1 MSMTRAQIATQL
13 LNEMAPKGEKLAYI
27 NDKEAKLLKK
37 MGGAGIDVN
46 GTGIKSYVNFGSGR
60 GSVSESL
67 SQAAFGSSGPT
78 FSSDGGSGSFTPKG
92 NFATITKD
100 KGDIPK
106 GSGAVTAGSLFPKY
120 FKNFQYNTLSGK
132 NINQLRNL
140 AIKKAS
146 NNSITDLLKG
156 VLTDPDKF
164 DPDFKR
170 GSQIKASY
178 PQYVKEGILSALG
191 FKPTSQIGGGTNAGR
206 ALVEKIGS
214 IPGAKTLGRAL
225 PGIGTVSGIYDVG
238 SRLSQGDYFGAGL
251 GALSAVPFAGIPAAA
266 AQAAYDYS
274 RAKFARGGNTGYNNM
289 SMTRAQIATQLLNEM
304 APKGEKLAYI
314 NNREAELLKRM
325 GGAGV
330 DINKTGI
337 KSYFDPGSGRGSVSE
352 SLNQAAFGSSGPT
365 FSSDGESGSFTPKG
379 NFATITKDGG
389 GGNDQPITEI
399 RPNFNYNIDPSLI
412 DPRLNFKNKIEAI
425 IYLQEFLDKQAKG
438 EDVDLE
444 ADINF
449 RDQLGNLDIFGN
461 LGRSGNIVGAN
472 IPFLQS
478 GLASLAYSPD
488 TGLAAGLR
496 GNLTEDL
503 SGGVSFQDGQQNVNF
518 NYNKGPFSADFT
530 KNPEGYDARF
540 GVNYKFAKGGRIGY
554 QMGGIGAMPM
564 IAETP
569 SDVEG
574 QLSDFDLYSTLEGKE
589 GMRFGENPL
598 RIMEAAQ
605 RFSKGGEVRQ
615 AYGLGKLV
623 KKITKPIQKVVKSDL
638 GKAALTA
645 AAAYYAP
652 ALLGKSGYIS
662 GANPLFSATGK
673 GGITDFLIKKGLSA
687 KNYLRNLTG
696 IGLPPGA
703 KSTMSPTKRILT
715 ALGIGATASPFFMG
729 GEEEDE
735 ETLDQAIARA
745 YGKSDLD
752 IPGIRRAAL
761 GYSDSNELYFKLPSA
776 YRLNAAE
783 GGITSMDVDDLPMS
797 KEGSPKYYNP
807 EGEEISF
814 KEFEEA
820 MKKEKQIMPKKKP
833 SRTKKAE
840 GGLMNLGGNEMD
852 LRGGGFVP
860 LGAKEKADDVP
871 ARLSKNEFVFTADAV
886 RAAGGGSIEKGA
898 QKMYNTMKQLEN
910 MV

>member
-1 MSMTRAQIATQL
+1 MSITRAQIVRQL
-13 LNEMAPKGEKLAYI
+13 MAR
-27 NDKEAKLLKK
+27 
-37 MGGAGIDVN
+37 GG
-46 GTGIKSYVNFGSGR
+46 
-60 GSVSESL
+60 
-67 SQAAFGSSGPT
+67 
-78 FSSDGGSGSFTPKG
+78 
-92 NFATITKD
+92 
-100 KGDIPK
+100 
-106 GSGAVTAGSLFPKY
+106 
-120 FKNFQYNTLSGK
+120 
-132 NINQLRNL
+132 
-140 AIKKAS
+140 
-146 NNSITDLLKG
+146 
-156 VLTDPDKF
+156 
-164 DPDFKR
+164 
-170 GSQIKASY
+170 
-178 PQYVKEGILSALG
+178 
-191 FKPTSQIGGGTNAGR
+191 
-206 ALVEKIGS
+206 
-214 IPGAKTLGRAL
+214 
-225 PGIGTVSGIYDVG
+225 
-238 SRLSQGDYFGAGL
+238 
-251 GALSAVPFAGIPAAA
+251 
-266 AQAAYDYS
+266 
-274 RAKFARGGNTGYNNM
+274 FARGGNTGY
-289 SMTRAQIATQLLNEM
+289 SDFASPSSSTASQDFSTQ
-304 APKGEKLAYI
+304 AVS
-314 NNREAELLKRM
+314 
-325 GGAGV
+325 GGQTDYG
-330 DINKTGI
+330 G
-337 KSYFDPGSGRGSVSE
+337 
-352 SLNQAAFGSSGPT
+352 
-365 FSSDGESGSFTPKG
+365 
-379 NFATITKDGG
+379 GG

-412 DPRLNFKNKIEAI
+412 DPRFNFKNIASI
-425 IYLQEFLDKQAKG
+425 IYLQEYLDKKAKG

-449 RDQLGNLDIFGN
+449 RDQLGNLGIFGN
-461 LGRSGNIVGAN
+461 LGRSGNLVGAS

-478 GLASLAYSPD
+478 GRGTVAYSPD
-488 TGLAAGLR
+488 RGLAAGLS

-503 SGGVSFQDGQQNVNF
+503 RADVSFQDGQQNLNL
-518 NYNKGPFSADFT
+518 NKGPFSAGFT

-574 QLSDFDLYSTLEGKE
+574 QLSDFDLYSTLEGRE

-598 RIMEAAQ
+598 GIMEAAQ

-673 GGITDFLIKKGLSA
+673 GGITDFLIKKGLGA
-687 KNYLRNLTG
+687 KDYLRNLTG
-696 IGLPPGA
+696 IGLAPGA
-703 KSTMSPTKRILT
+703 QSTMSPTKRILT
-715 ALGIGATASPFFMG
+715 ALGIGATVSPFFMS

-735 ETLDQAIARA
+735 ETLDQAITRA

-752 IPGIRRAAL
+752 IPAIRRAAL
-761 GYSDSNELYFKLPSA
+761 GYSDRNELYFKLPSA

-840 GGLMNLGGNEMD
+840 GGIASEDKVKMLIKRGADNDLIKTYVEGISDSEIEQIRNMMRADKAEGGLMNLGGNEMD

-860 LGAKEKADDVP
+860 IGAKEKADDVP

-886 RAAGGGSIEKGA
+886 RAAGGGSIENGA
-898 QKMYNTMKQLEN
+898 QKMYNTMKQLEK